1 MLFEPVGISRYANW
15 MAVADR
21 GNGRVYLLDAV
32 GRREFFF
39 AETPMLRDVAWS
51 PLGELFV
58 LSEKGE
64 LFRAGLDFG
73 RKEVRNLD
81 AVDRK
86 SVV

>member
-15 MAVADR
+15 LAVADR

-39 AETPMLRDVAWS
+39 AEAPMPRDVAWS

-64 LFRAGLDFG
+64 LFHDGPGSCRPLRSA
-73 RKEVRNLD
+73 
-81 AVDRK
+81 
-86 SVV
+86 